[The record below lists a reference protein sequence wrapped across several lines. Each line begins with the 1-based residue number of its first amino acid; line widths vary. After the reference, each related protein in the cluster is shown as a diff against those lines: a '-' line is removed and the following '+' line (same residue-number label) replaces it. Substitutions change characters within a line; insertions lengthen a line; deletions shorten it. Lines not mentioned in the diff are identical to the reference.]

1 MEEAPMSK
9 VLAAMIASLLLSI
22 GQTAMAAE
30 KPTDFSDKGKSAEAK
45 KKGQADSSRGSSAD
59 APKKKGQLDEERRG
73 ATPAVPATPADP
85 GTSPAIPATPAT
97 PPAKAK

>member
-1 MEEAPMSK
+1 MSR
-9 VLAAMIASLLLSI
+9 VLAALIASLLMAI
-22 GQTAMAAE
+22 GQSAMAAE

-45 KKGQADSSRGSSAD
+45 KKGQTNSSRGSSAD
-59 APKKKGQLDEERRG
+59 APRKKGQLDEERRG

-85 GTSPAIPATPAT
+85 GTSPALPATPAV